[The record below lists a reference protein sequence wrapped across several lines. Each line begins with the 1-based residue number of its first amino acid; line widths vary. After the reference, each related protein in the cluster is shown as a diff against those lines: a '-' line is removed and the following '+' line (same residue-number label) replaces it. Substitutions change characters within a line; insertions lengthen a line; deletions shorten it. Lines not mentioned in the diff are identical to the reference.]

1 MIYYFSAT
9 GNNKYVAQR
18 IAEAI
23 GDDAMSIQECTPSL
37 PSSDVVGFVSP
48 TYGWGL
54 PEIMKRFFGNLSASS
69 ASYVFFV
76 ATYCRTLIRSMY
88 VKRTSTTAIPI
99 CNSTPI

>member
-76 ATYCRTLIRSMY
+76 AT
-88 VKRTSTTAIPI
+88 
-99 CNSTPI
+99 